1 MIVSHENE
9 NVLYEIP
16 VDLRKSIDYVS
27 GDLFITDQRFLFQ
40 PRNMHFKRDAMEF
53 TIQDINNIDS
63 SYVLGIVPNGITV
76 ELNDGTTNTFVLES
90 TLFVKCDDI
99 IKTVWSLMENR

>member
-16 VDLRKSIDYVS
+16 VDLRKSIDYIS
-27 GDLFITDQRFLFQ
+27 GDLFITDQRFIFQ
-40 PRNMHFKRDAMEF
+40 PRNMHFQKDVMEF
-53 TIQDINNIDS
+53 TIDDINNIDS

-76 ELNDGTTNTFVLES
+76 ELKDGTTNTFVLES
-90 TLFVKCDDI
+90 SLFVKCDDI
-99 IKTVWSLMENR
+99 IKTVWSLMENK